1 MPHPSARMGLRR
13 GPTPDSLVPAN
24 GRNLSSWI
32 LGLSH
37 MSRKVALEL
46 TRSRG
51 HLILGKTPEE
61 GARSGSSVDLSRGV
75 PA

>member
-1 MPHPSARMGLRR
+1 MKASGLVKIHPYDTRR
-13 GPTPDSLVPAN
+13 KIAAPLPTSKRPTAPAIW
-24 GRNLSSWI
+24 GTPA
-32 LGLSH
+32 G
-37 MSRKVALEL
+37 LEL